1 MTAPMDGALT
11 ALSKDA
17 DVSRGTG
24 SVFPPPNLGIVFSEG
39 GLVPLVTIWRRLR
52 QQGIFDSY
60 RPELHYMRGPG
71 PKWREKHAHVT
82 SVLPVSRHR

>member
-1 MTAPMDGALT
+1 
-11 ALSKDA
+11 
-17 DVSRGTG
+17 VSRSTR
-24 SVFPPPNLGIVFSEG
+24 SVFPPSNLRIVFSEG

-52 QQGIFDSY
+52 QGIFDSY

-82 SVLPVSRHR
+82 SVWPVSRHR